1 MILEKVKA
9 VISENLNVDVNSVTP
24 ESLLKQDLGAD
35 SLDAVELTIA
45 LEDAFDIKIDDEAAM
60 KFVSVQD
67 ITTYI
72 ESLN

>member
-9 VISENLNVDVNSVTP
+9 VIAENLNVDVNSVAL
-24 ESLLKQDLGAD
+24 ESQLKQDLGAD

-45 LEDAFDIKIDDEAAM
+45 LEDAFDIKVDDEAAA
-60 KFVSVQD
+60 KFITVQD
-67 ITTYI
+67 IVTYI

>member
-45 LEDAFDIKIDDEAAM
+45 LEDAFNIKIDDEAAM